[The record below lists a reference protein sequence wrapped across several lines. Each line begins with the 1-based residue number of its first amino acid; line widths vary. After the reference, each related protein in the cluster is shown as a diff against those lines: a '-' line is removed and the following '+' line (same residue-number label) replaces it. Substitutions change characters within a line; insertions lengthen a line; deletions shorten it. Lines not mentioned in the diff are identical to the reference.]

1 MKQRWTQRGISL
13 LEMMLVLVVI
23 ASILLVVIHY
33 YTQTSQ
39 QQRVSST
46 LKQLDR
52 ITLASSHWERAHR
65 DDSHMI
71 SMDSLVQSGLL
82 IPEDV
87 QNVWGGG
94 VTVSEDSE
102 HHVAVSMSGLPK
114 NVCRTLVTAWSSGEG
129 GRSSHCTDQG
139 EWQGDVL

>member
-1 MKQRWTQRGISL
+1 MTQVRAQRGISL

-23 ASILLVVIHY
+23 ASILLVVFHY

-65 DDSHMI
+65 DDSYSI
-71 SMDSLVQSGLL
+71 NMDDLVKSGLL
-82 IPEDV
+82 ISEDV
-87 QNVWGGG
+87 TNVWGGG
-94 VTVSEDSE
+94 VTVTEDNE
-102 HHVAVSMSGLPK
+102 HHVAVSMSGVPS
-114 NVCRTLVTAWSSGEG
+114 NVCRTLVMAWSSSDGS
-129 GRSSHCTDQG
+129 RSSHCSDQG
-139 EWQGDVL
+139 DWQGDLL